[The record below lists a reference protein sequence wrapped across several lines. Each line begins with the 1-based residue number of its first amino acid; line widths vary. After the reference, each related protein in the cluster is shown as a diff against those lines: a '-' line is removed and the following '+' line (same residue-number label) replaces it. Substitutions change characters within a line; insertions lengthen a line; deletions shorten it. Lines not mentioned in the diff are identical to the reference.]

1 MGLDSNAY
9 SNMMT
14 GNSNTN
20 IIADANTNTTTY
32 INTHAIT
39 NVNGNTIA
47 DTSKTED
54 YLILHPTCEYKKVAR
69 VLLSTR
75 MLNG

>member
-1 MGLDSNAY
+1 
-9 SNMMT
+9 MMT

-20 IIADANTNTTTY
+20 IIADANMNTTTY

-54 YLILHPTCEYKKVAR
+54 SLTLHPTCEYKK
-69 VLLSTR
+69 
-75 MLNG
+75 